1 MVGGLQAPHA
11 RQAGDTVVISDAN
24 ETQVAGVTGSGE
36 NLTLDSATFTRDR
49 VMRRP
54 LMRLHGGV

>member
-1 MVGGLQAPHA
+1 
-11 RQAGDTVVISDAN
+11 
-24 ETQVAGVTGSGE
+24 VTGSGE